1 MSRLRII
8 CWGHRRA
15 TDPLQAARD
24 LFRSERPDIEIEI
37 AVRPLSDF
45 EHQGIDGVA
54 AQFDLVVFD
63 HPFCGDIATGGHF
76 LPLEEMLPA
85 LLGASADPLYAGPS
99 LTSYRYA
106 GHVWGAPID
115 AATQNALYRADLLAA
130 LREPVPENWQDTVS
144 LGRRLAARGM
154 FLGMAIETPHALAT
168 IASLMA
174 NAGHAWATDPDQP
187 FHIDR
192 AAFLHAYDLL
202 RELLVYCLPEALTW
216 NSIDLHE
223 AMVARDDVVYCPA
236 VYGYA
241 TYAEADQR
249 RRLTFAPFAGAHQPF
264 GAGSMLGGTALG
276 LSSHCAVVDDAVAF
290 MSHMLSVAVQ
300 DGVIPAHH
308 GQAARLSSWQDA
320 ENNRRFGG
328 FFSATQDSLEAAWV
342 RPRRPGYP
350 VFQRDAG
357 HAVAQALRSGADGQA
372 AADRVLALSSQ
383 L

>member
-15 TDPLQAARD
+15 TDPLKMACD

-63 HPFCGDIATGGHF
+63 HPFCGDIAAGGHF

-99 LTSYRYA
+99 LSSYRYA

-130 LREPVPENWQDTVS
+130 LQEPLPASWQETVS

-154 FLGMAIETPHALAT
+154 FLGMAIETPRALAT

-174 NAGHAWATDPDQP
+174 NSGHAWATGPDQP

-192 AAFLHAYDLL
+192 AEFLHAYDLL
-202 RELLVYCLPEALTW
+202 RELLVYCPPEALTW

-249 RRLTFAPFAGAHQPF
+249 RRLTFAPFAGAQQPF
-264 GAGSMLGGTALG
+264 GAGSMIGGTALG
-276 LSSHCAVVDDAVAF
+276 LSSHCAAIDDAVAF
-290 MSHMLSVAVQ
+290 ISYMLGAPVQ
-300 DGVIPAHH
+300 NDGIPAHH
-308 GQAARLSSWQDA
+308 GQAARLSSWLNA
-320 ENNRRFGG
+320 ENNRRFGS
-328 FFSATQDSLEAAWV
+328 FFSATLESLEAAWI
-342 RPRRPGYP
+342 RPRCAGYP
-350 VFQRDAG
+350 NFQRDAG
-357 HAVAQALRSGADGQA
+357 HAVADALRSGADGQA
-372 AADRVLALSSQ
+372 VADHVLMLSAI